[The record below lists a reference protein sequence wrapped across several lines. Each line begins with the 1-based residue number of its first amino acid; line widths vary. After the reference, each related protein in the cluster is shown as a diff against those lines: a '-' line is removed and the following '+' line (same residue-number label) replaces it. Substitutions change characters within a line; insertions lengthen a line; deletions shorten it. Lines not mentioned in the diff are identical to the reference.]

1 MKITDI
7 TPQKRNKDFYNI
19 FIDGEFFCSLDDE
32 SIYTM
37 KLKEGVEVDTILLEK
52 AATQSAYKKALNY
65 SLYILA
71 KYYKTKHELIKKLKE
86 KEYKDDTINSV
97 IEKLKELGYLND
109 EMYVEDYIRSKQGSN
124 QTINKRTLYNKLL
137 QKGIDR
143 ELVQNSLK
151 NVDIDEYDIAMKAA
165 EKKLRSLKGSP
176 REKKAKLYSYLYGKG
191 FEYETC
197 SKIIDCI
204 EINE

>member
-1 MKITDI
+1 MKVTAI

-32 SIYTM
+32 AIYTM
-37 KLKEGVEVDTILLEK
+37 KLKEGALVDTAILEN
-52 AATQSAYKKALNY
+52 AAIQSAYKKAFNY
-65 SLYILA
+65 SLNLLA

-86 KEYKDDTINSV
+86 KEYNADTINSV
-97 IEKLKELGYLND
+97 IEKLMELGYLND

-124 QTINKRTLYNKLL
+124 QTINKKTLYNKLL

-143 ELVQNSLK
+143 ELIQDSLE
-151 NVDIDEYDIAMKAA
+151 NAHIDEYDIAMKAA
-165 EKKLRSLKGSP
+165 EKKLKSLKGNS

-197 SKIIDCI
+197 SKIIECI